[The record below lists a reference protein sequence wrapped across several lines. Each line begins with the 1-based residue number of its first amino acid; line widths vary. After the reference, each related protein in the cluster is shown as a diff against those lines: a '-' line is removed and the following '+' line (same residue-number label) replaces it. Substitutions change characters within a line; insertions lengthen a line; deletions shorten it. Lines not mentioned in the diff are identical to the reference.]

1 MGVNRNNNMS
11 ILTAQPSQNI
21 GDPSMDHDPRQWV
34 GLSNPSRSETG
45 EGILR
50 PSVDRSISAAIP
62 NVPARAR
69 I

>member
-1 MGVNRNNNMS
+1 
-11 ILTAQPSQNI
+11 
-21 GDPSMDHDPRQWV
+21 MDHDPRQWV

-62 NVPARAR
+62 RPRPGPDIGRSLLATPR
-69 I
+69 